1 MANYGYDGAD
11 GYYGGGSAADYH
23 ATPSYA
29 APSYAAPSYTAE
41 PQYSNPYP
49 DNQYSGYSSQVPSA
63 FPARTPAINYNKHK
77 RPSGSMILQED
88 LDAEAAAQTV
98 PKTSLLLN
106 HSSAPKRPY
115 SGDSGFQASKF
126 SRGSGVRGGGRGG
139 RGGYQRGGR
148 GGGGFG
154 GDSGGRGGVSG
165 RGTGDRGRGR
175 VRGGITL
182 SVPEI
187 KSVAGKHP
195 AQAIVD
201 IFPGA
206 TFETVAT
213 NKYVG
218 LSNRWIVTLTCP
230 SHNNQVFVGAGP
242 NEKVAKHE
250 AGYAALQHITPDGF
264 SEMTSHLNGDLL
276 EQVTVMREF
285 RLNPGAGEYK
295 TKIQGDVT
303 VYLMKLYS
311 VHAEF
316 LLDDPLLVSP
326 SKPPRTVYK
335 ATLKVG
341 EQVFEEVAANKKK
354 AKELVVYT
362 CLKHFEVKP
371 PKFMRVQEEGIEGA
385 DNTFDDP
392 GKLET
397 LQDKLAAKV
406 FQTID
411 QKTEKVCKDFIS
423 TFNVA
428 GILLQS
434 GEGSTAEDYEVIS
447 VGVGTGSVDAK
458 RLKQNGSVIHDWHA
472 EILAIR
478 AFRLYLFGELD
489 KAIDGKDSILEK
501 IEGSDKYRI
510 MFKYKVVMLKNVPPT
525 GDALVIESTSKK
537 SERNPN
543 KRNSVRATSH
553 VTQGNPGAM
562 QFRCSNGNKY
572 LTEEL
577 IEKRGQAKHVIACP
591 SDKLAVCNIAGLQGA
606 LLSQFLDP
614 VYIQKY
620 MLYKS
625 FFLSVPAVTR
635 ALYERIEAQIYKV
648 PLPYKITKPDIETY
662 SVRPPRIL
670 YNGNDKM
677 NNMSGWAL
685 SSGQWEVIKSPEGMA
700 INDSDHVSVIHAD
713 CQDDVEYYEKKLANA
728 KKIRESMRPSQLS
741 KIAGFGLYT
750 KLCQK
755 VGKEIPSTYFACKAL
770 ADEYH
775 AVKLS
780 INNAFSKAKLGAWP
794 AKSVNT
800 EVFKVDESIDI
811 V

>member
-1 MANYGYDGAD
+1 MANYGYEGAD
-11 GYYGGGSAADYH
+11 GYYGAGYS
-23 ATPSYA
+23 A

-49 DNQYSGYSSQVPSA
+49 DNQYSGYSSQVPGA
-63 FPARTPAINYNKHK
+63 FPARTPAINYNKHR

-115 SGDSGFQASKF
+115 SGDTGFQASKF
-126 SRGSGVRGGGRGG
+126 SRGSGGGGRGGRGG

-148 GGGGFG
+148 GGFE
-154 GDSGGRGGVSG
+154 SGGRG
-165 RGTGDRGRGR
+165 RGDRGRGR
-175 VRGGITL
+175 GGITP

-250 AGYAALQHITPDGF
+250 AAYAALQHISPDGF

-276 EQVTVMREF
+276 EQVTAMREF

-303 VYLMKLYS
+303 VCLMKLYS
-311 VHAEF
+311 AHVEF

-341 EQVFEEVAANKKK
+341 EQMFEEVAANKKK
-354 AKELVVYT
+354 AKEMVVYT
-362 CLKHFEVKP
+362 CLKHFEAKP
-371 PKFMRVQEEGIEGA
+371 PKFMRVQGAEEGSEGIMEGGRN
-385 DNTFDDP
+385 NTFDDP

-423 TFNVA
+423 TLNVA
-428 GILLQS
+428 GILLQE
-434 GEGSTAEDYEVIS
+434 GEGSTAEEYEVIS

-489 KAIDGKDSILEK
+489 KVIDGKDSILEK
-501 IEGSDKYRI
+501 VEGTDKYRI

-525 GDALVIESTSKK
+525 GDALVVESTSKK
-537 SERNPN
+537 SERAPN

-577 IEKRGQAKHVIACP
+577 IEKRGQTKHVIACP

-606 LLSQFLDP
+606 LLSQFLEP

-685 SSGQWEVIKSPEGMA
+685 SSGQWEVVKGPEGMA
-700 INDSDHVSVIHAD
+700 INESDHVSVLHSD
-713 CQDDVEYYEKKLANA
+713 CGDDVEYYERKLANA
-728 KKIRESMRPSQLS
+728 KKIRDSMRPSQLS
-741 KIAGFGLYT
+741 KLAGFGLYT
-750 KLCQK
+750 KLCHK
-755 VGKEIPSTYFACKAL
+755 VGREIPPTYFACKAL

-780 INNAFSKAKLGAWP
+780 INSAFSKAKLGAWP

-800 EVFKVDESIDI
+800 EVFKIDESIDI